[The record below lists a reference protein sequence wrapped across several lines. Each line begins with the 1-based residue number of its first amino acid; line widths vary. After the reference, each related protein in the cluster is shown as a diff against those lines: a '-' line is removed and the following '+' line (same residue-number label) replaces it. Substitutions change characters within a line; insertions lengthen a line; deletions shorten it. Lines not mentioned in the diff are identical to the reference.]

1 METSA
6 LKQAE
11 VKFLGIITCRLQEVF
26 ANLLSQQSCAAKLA
40 NRCLFYKTVFFSPK
54 LQRLC
59 DVNFV
64 LIETFG

>member
-26 ANLLSQQSCAAKLA
+26 ANLLSQQSCASEPIA
-40 NRCLFYKTVFFSPK
+40 VFFTKPFFFPK